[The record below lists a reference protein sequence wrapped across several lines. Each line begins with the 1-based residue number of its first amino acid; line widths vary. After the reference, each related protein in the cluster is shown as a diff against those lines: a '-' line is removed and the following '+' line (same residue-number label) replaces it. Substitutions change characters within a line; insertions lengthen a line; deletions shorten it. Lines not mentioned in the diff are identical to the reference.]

1 MRKKLLL
8 AGLLLIG
15 TSSHALAQQATIL
28 INGVPVKQLYVD
40 SEGRLYLTPGE
51 GRKPVKIEIPTTS
64 KTALSSKEKKIK
76 ISGKAFI
83 HYDVDLKNPSHPNAF
98 KLTRN
103 YVELRGY
110 FNKKDYF
117 RTTLD
122 AHQDDD
128 GSYRTRLK
136 YAYVYFSDVLPYT
149 GVELGLAHRP
159 WIDWEEHHGWLHRDV
174 EETFIE
180 NHSGAGLINSA
191 DTGIDFKGKHGIA
204 SWEFGIFNG
213 EGYHGE
219 EESKHFGKSLEGRLS
234 LNLFKGF
241 ILSGHTTHIFDL
253 KGENMDRHI
262 YQIHAVYNNPYLLV
276 AAQYIWDKDDYHNAT
291 DVKQKGYSINGDL
304 KLKTLTGYPITLFA
318 RYDSWNPNTGRPDDS
333 RKHFVYGASYTLNPF
348 VKFSLAQDR
357 KIVKSNGGND
367 SNTFMAVTNVKW

>member
-1 MRKKLLL
+1 MRKNLLL
-8 AGLLLIG
+8 LLVAATLSAS
-15 TSSHALAQQATIL
+15 TKAAAQNTVIL

-40 SEGRLYLTPGE
+40 SKGRLYLTPGK
-51 GRKPVKIEIPTTS
+51 GRKPVTIETVNELNT
-64 KTALSSKEKKIK
+64 KRKKQNIK
-76 ISGKAFI
+76 IGGEAFI
-83 HYDVDLKNPSHPNAF
+83 HYDVDIKNPSHPNTF

-103 YVELRGY
+103 YIEIKKF

-122 AHQDDD
+122 VHQDDD
-128 GSYRTRLK
+128 GSYRTRVK
-136 YAYVYFSDVLPYT
+136 YAYIYFSNALPYT

-204 SWEFGIFNG
+204 SWQFGIFNG

-241 ILSGHTTHIFDL
+241 TLSGHTVHSFDN
-253 KGENMDRHI
+253 KGEDYDRHI
-262 YQIHAVYNNPYLLV
+262 YQIHAAYNNPYFLLAV
-276 AAQYIWDKDDYHNAT
+276 QYIYDKDNYHNAA
-291 DVKQKGYSINGDL
+291 DVKQRGYSINGDL
-304 KLKTLTGYPITLFA
+304 KLKPFIGYPVTLFG
-318 RYDSWNPNTGRPDDS
+318 RYDYWNPNTDKQNDS
-333 RKHFVYGASYTLNPF
+333 RKHFVYGASYNPNPF
-348 VKFSLAQDR
+348 IKFSVAQDR
-357 KIVKSNGGND
+357 KIVESDGGSD
-367 SNTFMAVTNVKW
+367 SNTFMAVTSVKW